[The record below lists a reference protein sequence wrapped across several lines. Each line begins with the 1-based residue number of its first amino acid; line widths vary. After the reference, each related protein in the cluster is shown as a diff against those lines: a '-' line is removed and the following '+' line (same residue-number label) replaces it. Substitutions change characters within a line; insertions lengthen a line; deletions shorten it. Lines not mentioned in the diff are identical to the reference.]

1 MSSEINDPSLPS
13 GMSVTIRRVVVAAV
27 CVALFAIFGVAAP
40 YKIYKH
46 FLTKQDAAGAAVVH
60 EEL

>member
-1 MSSEINDPSLPS
+1 MDSEIYDPSLPS
-13 GMSVTIRRVVVAAV
+13 GVTVVIRRIVVVAV

-46 FLTKQDAAGAAVVH
+46 LMAKQDAARVVVVN
-60 EEL
+60 EEF

>member
-1 MSSEINDPSLPS
+1 MDSEIYDPSLPS
-13 GMSVTIRRVVVAAV
+13 GVSVVIRRVVMVAV

-46 FLTKQDAAGAAVVH
+46 LMAKQDADRVVVVE

>member
-1 MSSEINDPSLPS
+1 MEPEIYDPSLPS
-13 GMSVTIRRVVVAAV
+13 GMSVAIRRVVVVAV

-40 YKIYKH
+40 YKIYRH
-46 FLTKQDAAGAAVVH
+46 LLSKQDVAGAAVIH